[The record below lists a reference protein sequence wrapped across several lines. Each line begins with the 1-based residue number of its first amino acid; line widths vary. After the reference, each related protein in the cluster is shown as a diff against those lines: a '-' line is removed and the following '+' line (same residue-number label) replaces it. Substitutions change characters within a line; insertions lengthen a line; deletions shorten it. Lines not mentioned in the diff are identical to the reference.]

1 MTTLPTNPVGT
12 ILAPGPA
19 EPALQEF
26 NLLAVLALL
35 PEEHR
40 PSALL
45 PSGEGD
51 QVLCLLQVANLL
63 TTHSK
68 LNLERIALT
77 GGPLSDSWLARFM
90 GLRDDLPRQST
101 PRRALQ
107 GALMS
112 AVRAA
117 PGILEANERDRQDR
131 ETRVNFRERSLQA
144 IRAAGFWDRDTTLG
158 NYWFRVLLPW
168 LISATE
174 ADLSFKVSREYK
186 FSGDLLTAHH
196 AHLFQTPYSLD
207 RQAPQVAV
215 YMPPEDRIRGLT
227 VGEFR
232 RLIKMGVLSAQ
243 VAPDGCATR
252 ITPNPVFIQTLR
264 EHNLLPSVPFT
275 SQELH
280 PSWEKE

>member
-1 MTTLPTNPVGT
+1 MTTLPTNPVET

-63 TTHSK
+63 VTHGG

-77 GGPLSDSWLARFM
+77 GGPLSDSWLARFT
-90 GLRDDLPRQST
+90 GLRDDPLRQST

-117 PGILEANERDRQDR
+117 PKIREARECARQDR
-131 ETRVNFRERSLQA
+131 AARVDFRERSIHA
-144 IRAAGFWDRDTTLG
+144 IRASGFWDKDTDLG
-158 NYWFRVLLPW
+158 NYWLPDLLPW

-174 ADLSFKVSREYK
+174 ADLSFKVSKEIR
-186 FSGDLLTAHH
+186 FSGDILTAHH
-196 AHLFQTPYSLD
+196 AVLFRPAYYPD
-207 RQAPQVAV
+207 RRASRVAV
-215 YMPPEDRIRGLT
+215 YLSPVDPRSLS
-227 VGEFR
+227 VGKFR
-232 RLIKMGVLSAQ
+232 RLIKMGVLSVQ
-243 VAPDGCATR
+243 VAPDGRSSTL
-252 ITPNPVFIQTLR
+252 TPNPAFVQTLR
-264 EHNLLPSVPFT
+264 EHNLLPPVPFT
-275 SQELH
+275 YNELY
-280 PSWEKE
+280 PSREEG